1 MRTRISYFFLMVLL
15 LSSCSVDEDSK
26 PNIIIILADDL
37 GYGDISA
44 NGSSTINT
52 HNIDKL
58 ASEGVRFTNGYS
70 TSATSTSS
78 RYGLLTGMYP
88 WRNTLN
94 NNFSENQSLVIGA
107 SQYTLPRMLKD
118 AGYTTA
124 AVGKWH
130 LGMGNG
136 NTNWNETIKPG
147 ANEVGFDYSNLIA
160 TSNDLTPTVY
170 VENGNVIGLNPND
183 PIMVNYG
190 KDYKKEMSL
199 KTNVN
204 SLICRQSESHGVTIH
219 NGIPR
224 KGFQKG
230 GESALWKDEEMAAH
244 FLHVA
249 SDFIVKNA
257 DRPFFLLYGLHQPG
271 VPRAPNKRFEG
282 LSGMGPRGDAILEA
296 DWCVGELIRNLKELN
311 LLEKTIIIFTSDNG
325 PVLNDG
331 YEDQAVELLGKHK
344 PTGDLRGGKY
354 SLYDAGT
361 RVPFVISWRRKIK
374 PAVSDALI
382 CQLDLMA
389 SLSTLIGKPLPGD
402 FDSEN
407 MLPVLLGKRKKG
419 RSDLI
424 IEANGK
430 LAFREGDWVFI
441 PPYKGPVRNSSGNE
455 LGNLPDGGLFDL
467 KHDPGQI
474 KNLIYLKKNKMEK
487 MKLRLQELSEAK

>member
-1 MRTRISYFFLMVLL
+1 MITRITYFFFLILL
-15 LSSCSVDEDSK
+15 LSSCRVDEVSK
-26 PNIIIILADDL
+26 PNIIIILSDDL

-52 HNIDKL
+52 PNIDKL

-107 SQYTLPRMLKD
+107 SQYTIPHMLKD

-160 TSNDLTPTVY
+160 ISNELAPTIY

-183 PIMVNYG
+183 PIEVSYRNKKNNETSVKTKSNLMNYEHAINQE
-190 KDYKKEMSL
+190 Y
-199 KTNVN
+199 
-204 SLICRQSESHGVTIH
+204 TIH

-224 KGFQKG
+224 RGFQRG
-230 GESALWKDEEMAAH
+230 GASALWKDEEMAAY
-244 FLHVA
+244 FLQVT

-271 VPRAPNKRFEG
+271 VPRTPNKRFEG
-282 LSGMGPRGDAILEA
+282 MSGMGPRGDAILEA
-296 DWCVGELIRNLKELN
+296 DWCVGELMNKLNELN
-311 LLEKTIIIFTSDNG
+311 LLEKTIVIFTSDNG

-331 YEDQAVELLGKHK
+331 YEDQAVELLGRHK

-361 RVPFVISWRRKIK
+361 RVPFLISWKGVVK
-374 PAVSDALI
+374 PSVSNVLVSQIDI
-382 CQLDLMA
+382 MA
-389 SLSTLIGKPLPGD
+389 SLSTLVKKPLSGE
-402 FDSEN
+402 FDSQN
-407 MLPVLLGKRKKG
+407 MLPELLGKRKKG
-419 RSDLI
+419 RSELI

-430 LAFREGDWVFI
+430 LAIREGDWVYI
-441 PPYKGPVRNSSGNE
+441 PPYQGPVRNSTGNE
-455 LGNLPDGGLFDL
+455 LGNLPEGGLFNL
-467 KHDPGQI
+467 KYDPGQI
-474 KNLIYLKKNKMEK
+474 KNLIYINKHKSEK
-487 MKLRLQELSEAK
+487 MKVRLSNLTNAK